1 MAAISMR
8 DFLDLAAFCAPWRD
22 ECGLLMSCTFAISES
37 RSETVETLEI
47 AVCVFTDAQ
56 LLDYGGPLDLFG
68 FLVKENLPKYNMPMP
83 PKLLKL
89 VYVGPTKSPIQPTSG
104 PPILPHETY
113 DEALASGKK
122 YDVVFVPGEVVPP
135 SLVKFVAAQFHCTKY
150 FLSVCTGAW
159 VVAQAG
165 VLEGRRATTNKA
177 VFRTVKASTS
187 KDIDWVTHAR
197 WVVDGTYWSSSGV
210 SAGLDMAAAWLEH
223 IVGHDVA
230 QRILAG
236 AEYTPAQQDDD
247 PWAKYYGLE

>member
-1 MAAISMR
+1 MATDHCHSHTH
-8 DFLDLAAFCAPWRD
+8 P
-22 ECGLLMSCTFAISES
+22 
-37 RSETVETLEI
+37 VETLEI

-122 YDVVFVPGEVVPP
+122 YDVVFVPGGVGTRPNVVPP

-177 VFRTVKASTS
+177 AFRTVKVGISHKLVLVWLRELQASTS

-210 SAGLDMAAAWLEH
+210 SAGSYCSRSLWSQTGAD
-223 IVGHDVA
+223 
-230 QRILAG
+230 ILLNR
-236 AEYTPAQQDDD
+236 P
-247 PWAKYYGLE
+247 